1 MTPTL
6 PLLRVLA
13 LVACL
18 LPACL
23 ESNPQPSPGGSGT
36 EWEAPDAG
44 TPDQVLDVASMDIPW
59 GGGVEIPQDAATE
72 ISEGADAGDGV
83 DAADGADPA
92 DGDDTPDAVDT
103 TTPTDWGPTP
113 EMCDLCE
120 VPYPACTS
128 INGQWVCVQCTDDS
142 HCSGGGC
149 ACDTNTFTCM
159 GNCGSPDC
167 VEDAD
172 CLFEGGPED
181 LRCHGE
187 TGTCYDPDG
196 TCDGVI
202 TQCLPGSSSECVDV
216 FGAPVIPGTPL
227 LNFCACEGPI
237 PLDDAWA
244 CAPDWTCPENEACFP
259 DQVCLEFDL
268 LCMFLDGCP
277 DPAYGGGICVGPEI
291 LEMTL
296 FE

>member
-1 MTPTL
+1 MLTL
-6 PLLRVLA
+6 LNPLTSSPRCWDA
-13 LVACL
+13 REFPAPRTCKDGTCC
-18 LPACL
+18 LPA
-23 ESNPQPSPGGSGT
+23 
-36 EWEAPDAG
+36 
-44 TPDQVLDVASMDIPW
+44 
-59 GGGVEIPQDAATE
+59 
-72 ISEGADAGDGV
+72 
-83 DAADGADPA
+83 
-92 DGDDTPDAVDT
+92 
-103 TTPTDWGPTP
+103 
-113 EMCDLCE
+113 
-120 VPYPACTS
+120 
-128 INGQWVCVQCTDDS
+128 
-142 HCSGGGC
+142 
-149 ACDTNTFTCM
+149 
-159 GNCGSPDC
+159 
-167 VEDAD
+167 
-172 CLFEGGPED
+172 
-181 LRCHGE
+181 
-187 TGTCYDPDG
+187 DG